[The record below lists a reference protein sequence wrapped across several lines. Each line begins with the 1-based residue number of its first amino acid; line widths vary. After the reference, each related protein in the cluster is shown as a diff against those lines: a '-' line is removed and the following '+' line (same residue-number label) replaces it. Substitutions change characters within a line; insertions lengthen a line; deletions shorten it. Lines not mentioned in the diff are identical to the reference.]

1 MQFYYRVAKVEPISK
16 SLLRKFGI
24 GKIGVKKIERS
35 SLGIFIIPDKEKIGV
50 LYDHE
55 VKIYVSFAR
64 GKKKRIS
71 SNFTRNRKF
80 CVEEGKQKKKKGRAE
95 HPTRGTKLTVEFQ
108 RNTNTHEHDNGNKDG
123 HAQRRRANDE

>member
-24 GKIGVKKIERS
+24 GKIGMKKIERS
-35 SLGIFIIPDKEKIGV
+35 SLGIFIIPDKEKIAV

-64 GKKKRIS
+64 GKKKEFRRILHEIENS
-71 SNFTRNRKF
+71 ASKK
-80 CVEEGKQKKKKGRAE
+80 ESKKKKE
-95 HPTRGTKLTVEFQ
+95 EPNIPQEEQ
-108 RNTNTHEHDNGNKDG
+108 N
-123 HAQRRRANDE
+123 